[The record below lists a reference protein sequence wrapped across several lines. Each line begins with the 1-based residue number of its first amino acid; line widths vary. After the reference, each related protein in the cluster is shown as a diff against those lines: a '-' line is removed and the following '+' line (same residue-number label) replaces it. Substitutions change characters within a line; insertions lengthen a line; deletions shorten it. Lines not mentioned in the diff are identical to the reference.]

1 MQSFSRKY
9 LIVLFFLF
17 HLDLSANDIYEFKDS
32 YQEQRFFSLI
42 DEIRC
47 PKCTSGSLASSD
59 APVSKDLKDRI
70 YFMILDE
77 KSDQE
82 IKDFVI
88 QRYGKQS
95 DYNPSFSENLFL
107 WLMPLIFFISFII
120 FFGLKKGFR
129 LLYLVFG
136 ISLIPILFYLFS
148 RGVSHKSVVLLSASL
163 IYGFIYFSY
172 FSSYQI
178 IGSHREVKLI
188 NSIDSQIFENTDV
201 SFEVLAEVSKLQSQE
216 LSFLYIA
223 KKANEAISNNSLI
236 SAESLLKFINQN
248 FKEEEFQVDTF
259 NLLADLRDTK
269 YPEYS
274 QASVLINFNL
284 IDEPKCINGI
294 IDTQVFLK
302 NGPLVPLAVSSDSLS
317 DIKNNNL
324 MLDKTNAVVRG
335 FDIPSAALN
344 KEITSIV
351 VELKCSDGTYDYESN
366 INFSKPIEA
375 APWQVNISDS
385 EWSKREQ

>member
-95 DYNPSFSENLFL
+95 DYNPSFAENLFL
-107 WLMPLIFFISFII
+107 WLMPLIFFISFVI

-172 FSSYQI
+172 FSNYQI

-248 FKEEEFQVDTF
+248 FNEEEFQVDTF
-259 NLLADLRDTK
+259 NLLADLRDAK

-344 KEITSIV
+344 KEVTSIV
-351 VELKCSDGTYDYESN
+351 LELKCSNGTYDYESN

-375 APWQVNISDS
+375 APWLVNISDS

>member
-1 MQSFSRKY
+1 M
-9 LIVLFFLF
+9 
-17 HLDLSANDIYEFKDS
+17 
-32 YQEQRFFSLI
+32 
-42 DEIRC
+42 
-47 PKCTSGSLASSD
+47 
-59 APVSKDLKDRI
+59 
-70 YFMILDE
+70 
-77 KSDQE
+77 
-82 IKDFVI
+82 
-88 QRYGKQS
+88 
-95 DYNPSFSENLFL
+95 
-107 WLMPLIFFISFII
+107 
-120 FFGLKKGFR
+120 
-129 LLYLVFG
+129 
-136 ISLIPILFYLFS
+136 
-148 RGVSHKSVVLLSASL
+148 
-163 IYGFIYFSY
+163 
-172 FSSYQI
+172 
-178 IGSHREVKLI
+178 

-223 KKANEAISNNSLI
+223 KKVNEAISNKSLI

-259 NLLADLRDTK
+259 NLLADLRDAK

-274 QASVLINFNL
+274 QASVLIGLNL
-284 IDEPKCINGI
+284 IDKPQCINGTI
-294 IDTQVFLK
+294 NTQVFLK

-324 MLDKTNAVVRG
+324 LLDKTNAVVRG

-344 KEITSIV
+344 KETTSLV
-351 VELKCSDGTYDYESN
+351 VELKCNDGTYDYQSN

>member
-1 MQSFSRKY
+1 M
-9 LIVLFFLF
+9 
-17 HLDLSANDIYEFKDS
+17 
-32 YQEQRFFSLI
+32 
-42 DEIRC
+42 
-47 PKCTSGSLASSD
+47 
-59 APVSKDLKDRI
+59 
-70 YFMILDE
+70 
-77 KSDQE
+77 
-82 IKDFVI
+82 
-88 QRYGKQS
+88 
-95 DYNPSFSENLFL
+95 
-107 WLMPLIFFISFII
+107 
-120 FFGLKKGFR
+120 
-129 LLYLVFG
+129 LYLVFG

-148 RGVSHKSVVLLSASL
+148 RGVNHKSVVLLSASL

-188 NSIDSQIFENTDV
+188 NSIDSEIFENTDV
-201 SFEVLAEVSKLQSQE
+201 SFEALAEVSKLQSQE

-223 KKANEAISNNSLI
+223 KKVNEAISNNSLI

-274 QASVLINFNL
+274 QASVLIGFNL
-284 IDEPKCINGI
+284 IDEPKCITGTIN
-294 IDTQVFLK
+294 TQVFLK
-302 NGPLVPLAVSSDSLS
+302 KGPLVPLAVSSDSLS
-317 DIKNNNL
+317 DIKNNNI

-344 KEITSIV
+344 KETTSLV
-351 VELKCSDGTYDYESN
+351 VELKCNDGTYDYESN

>member
-1 MQSFSRKY
+1 M
-9 LIVLFFLF
+9 
-17 HLDLSANDIYEFKDS
+17 
-32 YQEQRFFSLI
+32 
-42 DEIRC
+42 
-47 PKCTSGSLASSD
+47 
-59 APVSKDLKDRI
+59 
-70 YFMILDE
+70 
-77 KSDQE
+77 
-82 IKDFVI
+82 
-88 QRYGKQS
+88 
-95 DYNPSFSENLFL
+95 
-107 WLMPLIFFISFII
+107 
-120 FFGLKKGFR
+120 
-129 LLYLVFG
+129 LYLVFG

-148 RGVSHKSVVLLSASL
+148 RGVNHKSVVLLSASL

-284 IDEPKCINGI
+284 VDEPKCINGI

-351 VELKCSDGTYDYESN
+351 VELKCSDGNYDYESN
-366 INFSKPIEA
+366 INFSKPIES